1 MLKRVK
7 RRYLLVAVD
16 CGVKC
21 SSSEFMDAVWGS
33 VSKLFG
39 EHGCS
44 KVGLSLISFDDVRQ
58 VAVLRVALAG
68 VELVRTALAC
78 VTEVN
83 GKPAA
88 IHVLKVSGTL
98 ESLNTPLQH
107 S

>member
-1 MLKRVK
+1 
-7 RRYLLVAVD
+7 
-16 CGVKC
+16 
-21 SSSEFMDAVWGS
+21 MDAVWGS

-44 KVGLSLISFDDVRQ
+44 KVGLSLISYDDVRQ

-78 VTEVN
+78 VMKVSGE
-83 GKPAA
+83 PAA
-88 IHVLKVSGTL
+88 VHVLKVSGTL
-98 ESLNTPLQH
+98 KSLNTPLQH

>member
-1 MLKRVK
+1 
-7 RRYLLVAVD
+7 VAVD
-16 CGVKC
+16 CAGKC
-21 SSSEFMDAVWGS
+21 SSSEFMDAVWGG

-44 KVGLSLISFDDVRQ
+44 RVGLSLISYDDVRQ

-78 VTEVN
+78 VMKVSGE
-83 GKPAA
+83 PAA
-88 IHVLKVSGTL
+88 VHVLKVSGTL
-98 ESLNTPLQH
+98 KSLNTPLQH

>member
-16 CGVKC
+16 SAVKC

-39 EHGCS
+39 ELGCS
-44 KVGLSLISFDDVRQ
+44 KVGLSLISFDDAGQ
-58 VAVLRVALAG
+58 VAVLRVGLAG
-68 VELVRTALAC
+68 AESVRTALAC
-78 VTEVN
+78 VTKVS

-88 IHVLKVSGTL
+88 VHVLKVSGTL
-98 ESLNTPLQH
+98 KSLKTPLHQ

>member
-7 RRYLLVAVD
+7 RRYLLVTLD
-16 CGVKC
+16 CGLRC
-21 SSSEFMDAVWGS
+21 SSGEFMDAVWGS

-44 KVGLSLISFDDVRQ
+44 KAGLSLISYDDVRQ

-68 VELVRTALAC
+68 VESVRAALAC
-78 VTEVN
+78 ITKIG

-88 IHVLKVSGTL
+88 VHVLKVSGTL
-98 ESLNTPLQH
+98 KSLKKAW
-107 S
+107 